1 MTDSTTP
8 PAAPATPT
16 DPRFRAVV
24 AGVKS
29 QRTRFR
35 RLGQVIGA
43 VFGLGILAALSMLL
57 ITAWTDFEWYAS
69 VGQAAVFWTQYL
81 SVAGTWLFFA
91 AINMVVLHATTRAA
105 WRSVG
110 AQGRFVGLTAALTF
124 VASAVMAA
132 TMAGT
137 WMTFRLAVSQAP
149 FGVTDPQFG
158 LDAGFFV
165 FVLPAVEKLIAWAF
179 QLVVLCLVAYLVI
192 VMISSRLDYTGR
204 IEANW
209 PATRRAFFRFGAAL
223 MVITAGWFVLGIAEL
238 DYATAQ
244 TSFVGAAFT
253 DVHAQLPA
261 LIVMAL
267 ASLAVAGVLL
277 ATANRTGFR
286 LVLKAFAGLAVLA
299 LVATIAIPYLV
310 QRYLVQPN
318 EETAQLPYLSR
329 NIAFTRLA
337 YQLDQTSSQQYPGT
351 VEQGVTNTDLHN
363 DLSDAP
369 VWSANTV
376 SQAFNQLETI
386 RPYYQLSSISTDRYS
401 IDGKRR
407 QVLVSAREISPSTL
421 PASGSTWVNRR
432 LVYTHGYGLA
442 IASASQTTAEGFP
455 QFLVGDVPASVSKT
469 VKDPTPLTMTQ
480 PRIYFGPDQSDW
492 VVVNT
497 TLNEFDYPTST
508 TNATT
513 RYAGSDGVTVGNI
526 VNRLAWAIRLQ
537 SPDLLVSGYVTDKS
551 KLLLNRNVVA
561 RAQKIAPWL
570 TYDTPYPAII
580 DGRITWLMDAYTTT
594 DHFPYSQALPNSSP
608 FPNGT
613 NYVRSSVKVTV
624 DAETGKT
631 TFYAVGDDPIRDAWS
646 QIFGSVISHDAI
658 PADVAA
664 HFRVPTK
671 LFTAQAQ
678 VFTGYHVTDPQVFYN
693 QEDLWRLPQDAKGN
707 TMAAQYVLLDPSST
721 SSQPDLTLLQP
732 YVLPNRDDLVGWLA
746 SDSDPSHYGRTTMY
760 ELPKSRVT
768 LGAAQISA
776 RINQDPAIAQQLTL
790 WNQPGNTVQFGAMLV
805 LPTDGTTIYLQ
816 PVFLRAQ
823 NSAITEMAG
832 VIVVN
837 GDRISIGRTLDAALS
852 TALPA
857 AAKTG

>member
-1 MTDSTTP
+1 MTETTNR
-8 PAAPATPT
+8 PATPA

-24 AGVKS
+24 AGVTS
-29 QRTRFR
+29 QRSRFR
-35 RLGQVIGA
+35 RLGQIIA
-43 VFGLGILAALSMLL
+43 AAFGLAVLGVLGVLL
-57 ITAWTDFEWYAS
+57 VTAWTDGQWYAS
-69 VGQAAVFWTQYL
+69 VGQSAVFWTQYL

-91 AINMVVLHATTRAA
+91 VINMAVLHATTRAA

-110 AQGRFVGLTAALTF
+110 AAGRFVGLTAVLTF
-124 VASAVMAA
+124 LASAVMAA
-132 TMAGT
+132 NMAGT
-137 WMTFRLAVSQAP
+137 WMTFRLAISQAP
-149 FGVTDPQFG
+149 FGVADPQFG
-158 LDAGFFV
+158 VDAGFFV
-165 FVLPAVEKLIAWAF
+165 FVLPAIEKLIAWAF
-179 QLVVLCLVAYLVI
+179 QLVVLCLVGYLVI
-192 VMISSRLDYTGR
+192 VMVSSRLDYTGR

-209 PATRRAFFRFGAAL
+209 AAARRAFFRFGAAL
-223 MVITAGWFVLGIAEL
+223 MVITAAWFVLGIPEL

-244 TSFVGAAFT
+244 TTFTGAAFT

-261 LIVMAL
+261 LIVMAV
-267 ASLAVAGVLL
+267 ASLAVAAVLVL
-277 ATANRTGFR
+277 TANRTGFR
-286 LVLKAFAGLAVLA
+286 LVVKAFAGLAVLA
-299 LVATIAIPYLV
+299 VVATIAVPYVV
-310 QRYLVQPN
+310 QRYLVRPN
-318 EETAQLPYLSR
+318 EQTAQLPYLSR
-329 NIAFTRLA
+329 NITFTRLA
-337 YQLDQTSSQQYPGT
+337 YQLDQTASQQYPGT
-351 VEQGVTNTDLHN
+351 TAPSVTNSDLQH
-363 DLSDAP
+363 DLADAP
-369 VWSANTV
+369 VWSAATV
-376 SQAFNQLETI
+376 SQAFNQLQTI
-386 RPYYQLSSISTDRYS
+386 RPYYQLSPISTDRYS
-401 IDGKRR
+401 IDGRLQ
-407 QVLVSAREISPSTL
+407 QVLVSAREISPSAL

-455 QFLVGDVPASVSKT
+455 QFLVGDVPATVSKT
-469 VKDPTPLTMTQ
+469 VSDPTSLTMTQ

-497 TLNEFDYPTST
+497 ALNEFDYPTST

-513 RYAGSDGVTVGNI
+513 RYAGGDGVPLGN
-526 VNRLAWAIRLQ
+526 VLNRLAWAIRLQ
-537 SPDLLVSGYVTDKS
+537 SPDLLVSGYLNGDS

-580 DGRITWLMDAYTTT
+580 DGRITWLMDAYTTS
-594 DHFPYSQALPNSSP
+594 DHFPYSQTLPNSSP

-646 QIFGSVISHDAI
+646 QIFGSVISHDPI

-671 LFTAQAQ
+671 LFSAQAQ
-678 VFTGYHVTDPQVFYN
+678 VFTSYHVTNPQVFYS
-693 QEDLWRLPQDAKGN
+693 QEDLWRLPQDAKGK
-707 TMAAQYVLLDPSST
+707 TMAAQYVLLDPSSR

-832 VIVVN
+832 VIVVD
-837 GDRISIGRTLDAALS
+837 GDRISLGHTLADALS
-852 TALPA
+852 TALPTG
-857 AAKTG
+857 AKTG